1 MKTKREFRFYTLAE
15 YDKEQKY
22 LERRHREGW
31 KFVRVSGYGIYH
43 FEKCEPC
50 GYVYQLD
57 YNKEGIKDRGE
68 YIQMFADCGWEHVAD
83 YVGYSYFR
91 KPIADMNGEEEIFD
105 DNNSKV
111 EMMQRIFVG
120 KVIPL
125 VVMIML
131 YLFLQFYLPKVLE
144 GLILTVLL
152 YVMRCILI
160 LYVMVMIHFFAK
172 YFKYRRSIKK

>member
-1 MKTKREFRFYTLAE
+1 MKTKKEFRYFSIFNHE
-15 YDKEQKY
+15 KEQDY
-22 LERRHREGW
+22 LREQHKCGW
-31 KFVRVSGYGIYH
+31 KFVKVSGLCTYH
-43 FEKCEPC
+43 FEECEPED
-50 GYVYQLD
+50 VIYQLD
-57 YNKEGIKDRGE
+57 FNPDGSEHKDE
-68 YIQMFADCGWEHVAD
+68 YIQMFADCGWE
-83 YVGYSYFR
+83 YIGEFVGYSYFR
-91 KPIADMNGEEEIFD
+91 KPVRDMNGEEEIFD

-144 GLILTVLL
+144 GLILTVIL